1 MKGIAALAR
10 IVPAILLLTLAT
22 AWGNARGEGF
32 RVIAIDVQGTRRASP
47 DAVRQVMSTRVGEE
61 LDLAKIR
68 QDVKAISAMGY
79 FRDVAIDSEEAPGGV
94 RLTVI
99 LTEKPIV
106 GAVSIEGNKD
116 VDQDALREALTVKE
130 RSLLQEDKIKESAA
144 KLREVCQN
152 QGYYDA
158 TVESVVTEE
167 KDGSIRV
174 TFRVTE
180 GEKLKIE
187 RIEVSGNLFFTRKQI
202 LKVMD
207 TNEKGL
213 FSFITQ
219 SGVVK
224 RDVLENDIRKVE
236 ALYQNNGFLDSK
248 VFDPTFGMGRNG
260 LVLSVRVFEGRQ
272 YRVGEVRFS
281 GESGVPEAAM
291 RGAVKLKGG
300 DLYNREVLVGDLLA
314 LTTLVNDQGYA
325 QALVSPGVEKRK
337 DYPVA
342 DVTYRIDRGEK
353 FRFGKVEVSGNTKTY
368 DRVIRRRLEVADG
381 LTYSATKLKES
392 KENLTRTSYFKDVKV
407 TTAPSERK
415 GEMDVKVEIQEAPT
429 GTFSGGMGFSTMD
442 GLFGV
447 VQLSENNLFGRG
459 WRSTL
464 SSQFGSRRTS
474 YTLDFSAPNFMDS
487 DYSLLLNVYR
497 SKIEYTQFEKQ
508 SSGGKIGTGV
518 NLSRFVHAS
527 VLFGV
532 DDTRIMAKDDVRP
545 SEVIRDEIDKG
556 TQTTRSI
563 FFNISRNTTNR
574 FIDPSKGTVHTASLQ
589 YAGGP
594 FGGDSQFVKYI
605 LNAKRYFP
613 VSEHT
618 VFSTNLAWG
627 HAISTDGG
635 WNRGEVPLYERFF
648 LGGPYSVRGFKARSI
663 SPVDRKTGDDI
674 GGNKYLIA
682 NAEYQI
688 PLAPEAGF
696 KGVFFVDAGN
706 TWDQGKWPFKSQG
719 LWVGYGIGVRWYSP
733 MGPMRFEYG
742 WNLDRPPG
750 DPAGVF
756 EFTIG
761 TAF

>member
-1 MKGIAALAR
+1 MKGFAALAR
-10 IVPAILLLTLAT
+10 ILPAILLLALAAGT
-22 AWGNARGEGF
+22 VRAEGF
-32 RVIAIDVQGTRRASP
+32 KVIAIDVQGTRRTSP
-47 DAVRQVMSTRVGEE
+47 ESVRQAMSTRVGEE

-68 QDVKAISAMGY
+68 ADVKAISAMGY
-79 FRDVAIDSEEAPGGV
+79 FRDVAIDSEEAPGGI
-94 RLTVI
+94 RLTVV
-99 LTEKPIV
+99 LTEKPIL
-106 GAVSIEGNKD
+106 GTVSIEGNKE
-116 VDQDALREALTVKE
+116 VDQAALREALTVKE
-130 RSLLQEDKIKESAA
+130 RSLLQEDKIKESAG

-180 GEKLKIE
+180 GERLKIE
-187 RIEVSGNLFFTRKQI
+187 KIEVSGNLYFPRKKI
-202 LKVMD
+202 LKAMETD
-207 TNEKGL
+207 EEGL
-213 FSFITQ
+213 FSFISQ

-224 RDVLENDIRKVE
+224 RDVLENDIRKIE
-236 ALYQNNGFLDSK
+236 AMYQNSGFLDSK
-248 VFDPTFGMGRNG
+248 VFDPQFRKGRKG
-260 LVLSVRVFEGRQ
+260 LVLAIRVFEGRQ

-291 RGAVKLKGG
+291 RRTVKLKSGA
-300 DLYNREVLVGDLLA
+300 LYNREVLVGDLLA

-368 DRVIRRRLEVADG
+368 DHVIRRRLEVSDG

-429 GTFSGGMGFSTMD
+429 GTFSGGMGYSTMD
-442 GLFGV
+442 GIFGV
-447 VQLSENNLFGRG
+447 VQLSENNLLGRG
-459 WRSTL
+459 WRATL
-464 SSQFGSRRTS
+464 ASQFGSRRTN
-474 YTLDFSAPNFMDS
+474 YTLDFTAPYFMDT
-487 DYSLLLNVYR
+487 DYSLLLNLYK
-497 SKIEYTQFEKQ
+497 SKIEYTQFEKD

-527 VLFGV
+527 VLLGV
-532 DDTRIMAKDDVRP
+532 DDTQIKAKDDERP
-545 SEVIRDEIDKG
+545 SEVIRDEIEKG

-574 FIDPSKGTVHTASLQ
+574 FIDPSKGTVHTASIQ

-594 FGGDSQFVKYI
+594 FGGDSQFLKYN
-605 LNAKRYFP
+605 LNAKSYFP
-613 VSEHT
+613 VTDHT
-618 VFSTNLAWG
+618 VFSMNFVWG

-635 WNRGEVPLYERFF
+635 WNQGEVPLYERYF

-663 SPVDRKTGDDI
+663 SPVDPKTGDDI
-674 GGNKYLIA
+674 GGNKYLIG
-682 NAEYQI
+682 NFEYQI

-696 KGVFFVDAGN
+696 KGVLFVDAGN

-719 LWVGYGIGVRWYSP
+719 LWVGYGIGIRWYSP